1 MSTQQFLVLRKN
13 LSSSFH
19 FRSIVPKDLQN
30 HFGQREFHISLK
42 SSSLRYSKSL
52 SMRLYGI
59 TQRLYEQVRSGE
71 MKELTV
77 TDIKEILRVEVRK
90 SILHVHHVEEGTNL
104 FVESK
109 ILQSVTK
116 ISEQEEKFNQRLQ
129 TDLKSVQ
136 KDVERDLEKILLS
149 QGYDVIKESVPFKR
163 LRRWVIDLRKMR
175 YQWKKDIL
183 LDRDKSEE
191 EWDNEF
197 LRQVEKTFKLG
208 LDVPSESSPPS
219 QPVKVVNDDSDT
231 IPLVDENHRVISE
244 LIEEYLSERRTLL
257 ENGKV
262 RNKTIEGDETSL
274 TLFME
279 IIGDRRVSEL
289 NQKHGRDFRE
299 TLRKLPPRRKT
310 HDNYK
315 FKSTQEIVDMKLPS
329 SKTMSPRTI
338 NQNYIQKCSS
348 WMKWCIDLGYYE
360 GENIFRGKTVKGE
373 TNISVDEKQFND
385 NELSQIFDPKNY
397 LDETINRGS
406 HIRFPV
412 YWIPILG
419 LFTGCRLNELCQLHV
434 SDVKP
439 VDKLWC
445 LDINSDSPDKSIKNP
460 TSRRVIPLSQTL
472 IDLGFIKY
480 VQSLENKGTKRI
492 FPELT
497 LGKNGY
503 SRNISRFFNVKYLSE
518 KLGLKKKGKNFHS
531 FRHSLTNHL
540 KQKGI
545 NENYVDELTG
555 HKWNT
560 MTFGTYSQKYEPKVL
575 MKECVSKIDFKLDF
589 ESLKVS
595 DWEEML
601 KRPIQKRGV
610 TTRTSEI
617 DTLVK
622 VLRGKKDNKGN
633 PMSLRKI
640 SEVLNKEYGFKV
652 SHDTVRRILSRL

>member
-77 TDIKEILRVEVRK
+77 SDIKEILRVEVRK

-219 QPVKVVNDDSDT
+219 QPVKVLNDDSDT
-231 IPLVDENHRVISE
+231 IPLVDENQRLISE

-262 RNKTIEGDETSL
+262 RNKTIEGDETS
-274 TLFME
+274 
-279 IIGDRRVSEL
+279 
-289 NQKHGRDFRE
+289 
-299 TLRKLPPRRKT
+299 
-310 HDNYK
+310 
-315 FKSTQEIVDMKLPS
+315 
-329 SKTMSPRTI
+329 
-338 NQNYIQKCSS
+338 
-348 WMKWCIDLGYYE
+348 
-360 GENIFRGKTVKGE
+360 
-373 TNISVDEKQFND
+373 
-385 NELSQIFDPKNY
+385 
-397 LDETINRGS
+397 
-406 HIRFPV
+406 
-412 YWIPILG
+412 
-419 LFTGCRLNELCQLHV
+419 FT
-434 SDVKP
+434 
-439 VDKLWC
+439 
-445 LDINSDSPDKSIKNP
+445 
-460 TSRRVIPLSQTL
+460 
-472 IDLGFIKY
+472 
-480 VQSLENKGTKRI
+480 
-492 FPELT
+492 
-497 LGKNGY
+497 
-503 SRNISRFFNVKYLSE
+503 
-518 KLGLKKKGKNFHS
+518 
-531 FRHSLTNHL
+531 
-540 KQKGI
+540 
-545 NENYVDELTG
+545 
-555 HKWNT
+555 
-560 MTFGTYSQKYEPKVL
+560 
-575 MKECVSKIDFKLDF
+575 
-589 ESLKVS
+589 
-595 DWEEML
+595 
-601 KRPIQKRGV
+601 
-610 TTRTSEI
+610 
-617 DTLVK
+617 
-622 VLRGKKDNKGN
+622 
-633 PMSLRKI
+633 
-640 SEVLNKEYGFKV
+640 
-652 SHDTVRRILSRL
+652 

>member
-219 QPVKVVNDDSDT
+219 QPVKVLNDDSDT
-231 IPLVDENHRVISE
+231 IPLVDENQRLISE

-274 TLFME
+274 TFFME

-315 FKSTQEIVDMKLPS
+315 FKSTQEIVDMKLPA

-360 GENIFRGKTVKGE
+360 GVNIFRGKTVKGE

-385 NELSQIFDPKNY
+385 NELFQIFDPKNY

-575 MKECVSKIDFKLDF
+575 MKECVAKIDFKLDF

-652 SHDTVRRILSRL
+652 SHDTVRRILSKG

>member
-1 MSTQQFLVLRKN
+1 
-13 LSSSFH
+13 
-19 FRSIVPKDLQN
+19 
-30 HFGQREFHISLK
+30 
-42 SSSLRYSKSL
+42 
-52 SMRLYGI
+52 MRLYGI

-109 ILQSVTK
+109 ILQSVTR

-149 QGYDVIKESVPFKR
+149 QGYNVIKESVPFKR

-208 LDVPSESSPPS
+208 LEVPSESSPSS
-219 QPVKVVNDDSDT
+219 QPIKVVNDDSDT
-231 IPLVDENHRVISE
+231 IPLVDENHRAISE
-244 LIEEYLSERRTLL
+244 LVDEYLTERRTLL

-385 NELSQIFDPKNY
+385 NELFQIFDPKNY

-575 MKECVSKIDFKLDF
+575 MKECVSKINFKLDF
-589 ESLKVS
+589 KSLKVS
-595 DWEEML
+595 DLEEML

-652 SHDTVRRILSRL
+652 SHDTVRRILSKG